1 MAGRFG
7 IIGCGYVGSAVALHM
22 RNNGIEVTGTTTS
35 PDRLG
40 ELCAV
45 VDHPR
50 IFKAG
55 DPSADTS
62 FLDQLDGLLIAMAPT
77 TSTYEE
83 DQYKAVYGEAIPAL
97 VQAIQQRSS
106 KQPLHVTY
114 LSSAGVYGLS
124 LIHI

>member
-62 FLDQLDGLLIAMAPT
+62 FLAQLDGRLIAMDERGASGSLAHAHAWPARG
-77 TSTYEE
+77 SQP
-83 DQYKAVYGEAIPAL
+83 QY
-97 VQAIQQRSS
+97 
-106 KQPLHVTY
+106 
-114 LSSAGVYGLS
+114 
-124 LIHI
+124 